1 MKKYTKYILIA
12 LFPGIILT
20 FYQCP
25 SLFLL
30 GIPCPF
36 CGMTRAF
43 LCVLH
48 GDILRAFYFHPL
60 WPVVL
65 AAGIVFLLVHMK
77 LLRLS
82 DQLINIAAS
91 VVAILFLLCFILRHL
106 DNSPVVQIN
115 LSRGFLFK

>member
-12 LFPGIILT
+12 IFPAAILT

-48 GDILRAFYFHPL
+48 GDILKAFYYHPL

-65 AAGIVFLLVHMK
+65 AAGVVFLLVRMK
-77 LLRLS
+77 ILRLS
-82 DQLINIAAS
+82 DQLINIGAS
-91 VVAILFLLCFILRHL
+91 VVGILFLICFILRHIN
-106 DNSPVVQIN
+106 NSPVVQID
-115 LSRGFLFK
+115 LSRGFLF